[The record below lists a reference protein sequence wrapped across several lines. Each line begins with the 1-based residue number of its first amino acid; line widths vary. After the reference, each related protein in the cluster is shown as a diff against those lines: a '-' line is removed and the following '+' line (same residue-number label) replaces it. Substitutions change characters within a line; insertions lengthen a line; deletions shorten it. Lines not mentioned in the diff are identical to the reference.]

1 MGIDY
6 GTKRIGLA
14 LSDPGG
20 KIASPLAVL
29 QPRGDLDAQVRAVIA
44 AGIEH
49 DVERYVLGIPLNM
62 DGTEG
67 EQAKLTRAFG
77 ALLGRQ
83 SGKEVV
89 ERDERLSS
97 RGADEHLAAAELTY
111 KKRKARRDALAAQII
126 LQGFLD
132 AEQGSPPVDGAD
144 C

>member
-20 KIASPLAVL
+20 TIASPLAVL

-44 AGIEH
+44 AGVEH
-49 DVERYVLGIPLNM
+49 DVELYVLGIPLNM
-62 DGTEG
+62 NGSEG
-67 EQAKLTRAFG
+67 QQARLTRAFG

-89 ERDERLSS
+89 ECDERLSS
-97 RGADEHLAAAELTY
+97 RGADEHLAAADLTY

-132 AEQGSPPVDGAD
+132 ADQGSSPADGAG